1 MPKCNP
7 TLIIFS
13 AEVGGWLGLILGASI
28 ISLGELLYFAFLF
41 IKIMI
46 LKINALVSNSNR
58 IMNINDA
65 T

>member
-1 MPKCNP
+1 M
-7 TLIIFS
+7 IFS

-41 IKIMI
+41 IKIVI